1 MNSLELVQ
9 EQIKNALKYTSHNE
23 IVYNLL
29 AEPKRFYEYNLPFKM
44 DDGSVKI
51 FKAYRSQ
58 HNDALG
64 PTKGGLR
71 FHKDLN
77 SEDVKALSAL
87 MTLKCAVANVPYG
100 GAKGGIAVDPST
112 LNQRELE
119 NLSRTWVRAFHQ
131 EIGQHTDIPAPDVNT
146 NSQIMA
152 WMTDELE
159 VIYSKSLNA
168 TFTGKPIELGGSQG
182 RVQATGYGVAF
193 IAKKAAD
200 MLKINISE
208 SKICIQGFGNVGS
221 YAAERLY
228 DMGAR
233 VVAVSDI
240 SACIY
245 KEDGINIPELKKFLS
260 KGFKLQDFPD
270 IKVLP
275 RENLFLLECDILI
288 PAALENSI
296 TTLNA
301 NNIKAKIIIEGA
313 NAPTT
318 PEADKILKNKNI
330 CVVPDILANSGG
342 VIVSYFEWSQNLY
355 GKYWNL
361 NRVINEEERMLEE
374 AFENIIKLKEE
385 KNIPT
390 IRDAA
395 IIYAINKLALVM
407 KLRGWY

>member
-9 EQIKNALKYTSHNE
+9 EQIKNALKYTNHNE

-200 MLKINISE
+200 MLKMNISE
-208 SKICIQGFGNVGS
+208 SRISIQGFGNVGS

-233 VVAVSDI
+233 IIAVSDI
-240 SACIY
+240 DNCIY
-245 KEDGINIPELKKFLS
+245 KEDGINIPELKKFIS
-260 KGFKLQDFPD
+260 KGFKLKDFPD
-270 IKVLP
+270 IKVLD
-275 RENLFLLECDILI
+275 REELFSIETDILI
-288 PAALENSI
+288 PAALESAI
-296 TTLNA
+296 TKENVY
-301 NNIKAKIIIEGA
+301 NIKAKLIIEGA

-318 PEADKILKNKNI
+318 TEADKVLKDKGI
-330 CVVPDILANSGG
+330 CIIPDILANSGG

-355 GKYWNL
+355 GKYWSIS
-361 NRVINEEERMLEE
+361 RVVTEEERMMEE
-374 AFENIIKLKEE
+374 AFDNILKIKEE

-390 IRDAA
+390 MRDAA
-395 IIYAINKLALVM
+395 IIYAVDKLASVM

>member
-1 MNSLELVQ
+1 
-9 EQIKNALKYTSHNE
+9 
-23 IVYNLL
+23 
-29 AEPKRFYEYNLPFKM
+29 
-44 DDGSVKI
+44 
-51 FKAYRSQ
+51 
-58 HNDALG
+58 
-64 PTKGGLR
+64 
-71 FHKDLN
+71 
-77 SEDVKALSAL
+77 
-87 MTLKCAVANVPYG
+87 
-100 GAKGGIAVDPST
+100 
-112 LNQRELE
+112 
-119 NLSRTWVRAFHQ
+119 
-131 EIGQHTDIPAPDVNT
+131 
-146 NSQIMA
+146 
-152 WMTDELE
+152 MTDELE

-318 PEADKILKNKNI
+318 PEADKILKNKKI

-342 VIVSYFEWSQNLY
+342 VIVSYFE
-355 GKYWNL
+355 
-361 NRVINEEERMLEE
+361 
-374 AFENIIKLKEE
+374 
-385 KNIPT
+385 
-390 IRDAA
+390 
-395 IIYAINKLALVM
+395 
-407 KLRGWY
+407 

>member
-1 MNSLELVQ
+1 MNSLESVQ
-9 EQIKNALKYTSHNE
+9 EQIKNALRYTDHDAV
-23 IVYNLL
+23 VYNLL
-29 AEPKRFYEYNLPFKM
+29 SEPKRFYEYNLPFKM
-44 DDGSVKI
+44 DNGSVKI

-71 FHKDLN
+71 FHADLN

-131 EIGQHTDIPAPDVNT
+131 EIGEHTDIPAPDVNT
-146 NSQIMA
+146 NSQVMA

-318 PEADKILKNKNI
+318 PEADKILKNKKI

-361 NRVINEEERMLEE
+361 NRVINEEERMLEG